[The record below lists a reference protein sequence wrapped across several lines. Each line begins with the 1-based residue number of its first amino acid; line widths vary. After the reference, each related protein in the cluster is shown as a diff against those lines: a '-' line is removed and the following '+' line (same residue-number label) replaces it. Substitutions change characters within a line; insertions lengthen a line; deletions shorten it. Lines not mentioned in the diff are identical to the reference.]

1 MKFTAALASLSIALL
16 PLVSA
21 VSVSFDPVYDNA
33 SGSLT
38 TVSCSDGSNGL
49 INRGF
54 STFGSLPKFPHIGG
68 AVAVEG
74 FNSVNCG
81 TCWQLTFTTGG
92 VTRSVNVL
100 AIDHASPGFNIA
112 EGAMNDLTGGQ
123 AVQLGRIDAAA
134 VQVASS
140 VCGLT

>member
-21 VSVSFDPVYDNA
+21 VDVTFDPTYDNA
-33 SGSLT
+33 GGSTL

-49 INRGF
+49 AGRF
-54 STFGSLPKFPHIGG
+54 PTFGSLPGFPNIGG

-74 FNSVNCG
+74 FNSANCG
-81 TCWQLTFTTGG
+81 TCWQLT
-92 VTRSVNVL
+92 SINVV

-112 EGAMNDLTGGQ
+112 EGAMNTLTGGQ
-123 AVQLGRIDAAA
+123 AEQLGRISATAT
-134 VQVASS
+134 QVSASA
-140 VCGLT
+140 CGL